1 MNQTNYNIIIATDSF
16 KGSMTSY
23 EAGDAIATAIK
34 EQTPSRVTVYPVA
47 DGGEGTTEALSFGI
61 EVVLNNK
68 NCNSIQEQPNK
79 ILPDSDNIR
88 ECLIFIM
95 GKIVTFVYILY
106 LQLRLNLIFRL

>member
-47 DGGEGTTEALSFGI
+47 DGGEGTTEALSFGRAA
-61 EVVLNNK
+61 VLPQCITVTGPLGEK
-68 NCNSIQEQPNK
+68 YKQSIPFSGQEK
-79 ILPDSDNIR
+79 
-88 ECLIFIM
+88 
-95 GKIVTFVYILY
+95 KK
-106 LQLRLNLIFRL
+106 RLS

>member
-47 DGGEGTTEALSFGI
+47 DGGEGTTEALSFGRAAVLPPEI
-61 EVVLNNK
+61 MARLPEVLVHRATAVRSLPLALPTRYSIVLTPT
-68 NCNSIQEQPNK
+68 IPAAVQP
-79 ILPDSDNIR
+79 IA
-88 ECLIFIM
+88 
-95 GKIVTFVYILY
+95 V
-106 LQLRLNLIFRL
+106 

>member
-47 DGGEGTTEALSFGI
+47 DGGEQRHYRLEGRRFYLNAL
-61 EVVLNNK
+61 
-68 NCNSIQEQPNK
+68 
-79 ILPDSDNIR
+79 R
-88 ECLIFIM
+88 
-95 GKIVTFVYILY
+95 
-106 LQLRLNLIFRL
+106 

>member
-47 DGGEGTTEALSFGI
+47 DGGEGTTEALSFGRAA
-61 EVVLNNK
+61 VLPQCITSKVYHFRDRRRK
-68 NCNSIQEQPNK
+68 NGYPRNGTGGRTYVSTGITEE
-79 ILPDSDNIR
+79 S
-88 ECLIFIM
+88 
-95 GKIVTFVYILY
+95 T
-106 LQLRLNLIFRL
+106 

>member
-47 DGGEGTTEALSFGI
+47 DGGEGIIVWKGGGFTSMHYGNRTTRRKSTSKVYHFRDRRR
-61 EVVLNNK
+61 K
-68 NCNSIQEQPNK
+68 NGYPRNGTGGRTYVSTSITEK
-79 ILPDSDNIR
+79 S
-88 ECLIFIM
+88 
-95 GKIVTFVYILY
+95 T
-106 LQLRLNLIFRL
+106 